1 MGTKLAELIKQHGE
15 AVVVAMVEAY
25 ITSRVRQR
33 TKAKEQRE
41 KAKAYD
47 EYMAKKQAA

>member
-1 MGTKLAELIKQHGE
+1 MNSKLAELIKQHGE
-15 AVVVAMVEAY
+15 AAVVAMVEAY
-25 ITSRVRQR
+25 IKSRVRQR

-47 EYMAKKQAA
+47 DYMAKKAA